1 MKVVWLAAAVALA
14 LGSGPVRAVTIEVLS
29 AGAVEPGL
37 LPAAE
42 AFRRETG
49 HEAKVRFA
57 TAPVLRQ
64 RLAGGG
70 ERADVA
76 IAPPAVLDEAAKAG
90 RVDGGLRVV
99 VGKVGVG
106 VAVRDGAPQPD
117 VRTVEALKRAVL
129 GVDSVVYN
137 RASTGLYLE
146 TLFGRLGVT
155 EAIAGKTTRYPDGAS
170 VMEHL
175 VKGTTREIG
184 FGAITEILLFRDKG
198 LKLVGPLP
206 AEVQNYTTYAATP
219 VVGSANAE
227 AAKAFVQFLGGPAG
241 KAIFAA
247 HGIE

>member
-1 MKVVWLAAAVALA
+1 VFWVAAALA
-14 LGSGPVRAVTIEVLS
+14 LAPMGSGQTRAATIEILS

-42 AFRRETG
+42 AFRRQTG
-49 HEAKVRFA
+49 HEVKVRFA
-57 TAPVLRQ
+57 TAPALRQ
-64 RLAGGG
+64 RLGNAG
-70 ERADVA
+70 ETVDVA
-76 IAPPAVLDEAAKAG
+76 IAPPAVLDEGAKAG
-90 RVDGGLRVV
+90 RVDSTARVV

-129 GVDSVVYN
+129 GADSVVYN

-146 TLFGRLGVT
+146 TLFQRLGLT
-155 EAIAGKTTRYPDGAS
+155 DQIAGKSTRYPDGAS

-175 VKGTTREIG
+175 VKGSTREIG

-198 LKLVGPLP
+198 LKLAGPLP
-206 AEVQNYTTYAATP
+206 PEVQNYTTYAASA
-219 VVGSANAE
+219 VAGSANAQ
-227 AAKAFVQFLGGPAG
+227 AARSFVQFLGSPAG
-241 KAIFAA
+241 RAIFTA

>member
-1 MKVVWLAAAVALA
+1 VFWVAAALA
-14 LGSGPVRAVTIEVLS
+14 LTPMGAAPTRAATIEVLS

-57 TAPVLRQ
+57 TAPALRQ
-64 RLAGGG
+64 RLGSAGG
-70 ERADVA
+70 ERADVV

-90 RVDGGLRVV
+90 RVDGALRVV

-129 GVDSVVYN
+129 GADSVVYN

-146 TLFGRLGVT
+146 TLFARLGLT
-155 EAIAGKTTRYPDGAS
+155 DQIAAKSTRYPDGAS

-175 VKGTTREIG
+175 VKGSTREIG
-184 FGAITEILLFRDKG
+184 FGAVTEILLFRDKG

-206 AEVQNYTTYAATP
+206 AEVQNYTTYAASP
-219 VVGSANAE
+219 VAGSANGE
-227 AAKAFVQFLGGPAG
+227 GAKAFVQFLGSPAG
-241 KAIFAA
+241 RAIFVA

>member
-1 MKVVWLAAAVALA
+1 VFWVAAALAVAMGA
-14 LGSGPVRAVTIEVLS
+14 GAARAATIEILS

-42 AFRRETG
+42 AFRRQTG

-57 TAPVLRQ
+57 TAPALRQ
-64 RLAGGG
+64 RLAAGG

-76 IAPPAVLDEAAKAG
+76 IAPPVVLDEGVKAG
-90 RVDGGLRVV
+90 RVDGALRVV

-129 GVDSVVYN
+129 GADSVVYN

-146 TLFGRLGVT
+146 TLFQRLGL
-155 EAIAGKTTRYPDGAS
+155 ADQIAGKSTRYPDGAS

-184 FGAITEILLFRDKG
+184 FGAVTEILLFRDKG

-206 AEVQNYTTYAATP
+206 AEVQNYTTYAASP
-219 VVGSANAE
+219 VAGSANGE
-227 AAKAFVQFLGGPAG
+227 VAKAFVQFLGSQAG
-241 KAIFAA
+241 KAIFAT

>member
-57 TAPVLRQ
+57 TAPFLRQ
-64 RLAGGG
+64 RLDGVG
-70 ERADVA
+70 ERPDVA
-76 IAPPAVLDEAAKAG
+76 IAPPAILDEATALG
-90 RVDGGLRVV
+90 RIDPAFRVV

-129 GVDSVVYN
+129 DADSVVYN

-146 TLFGRLGVT
+146 TLFGRLGLT
-155 EAIAGKTTRYPDGAS
+155 DQIAGKSTRYPDGAS

-175 VKGTTREIG
+175 VRGSTREIG
-184 FGAITEILLFRDKG
+184 FGALTEILLFRDKG
-198 LKLVGPLP
+198 VKLVGPLP
-206 AEVQNYTTYAATP
+206 PEVQNYTTYAAAP
-219 VVGSANAE
+219 VAGTANG
-227 AAKAFVQFLGGPAG
+227 AAAVAFVRFLGSPAG
-241 KAIFAA
+241 RAIFAA
-247 HGIE
+247 RGIE